1 MRQVYQVVRL
11 ASVTIQAFT
20 RGWMARKRYKKVC
33 NCSLINESLNNKK
46 IVNVTT
52 RFILHCVCVNPQM
65 MKEQKA
71 LVLQKYARA
80 WMARRRFQTMRRLV
94 LNVQLSYRVQQLR
107 KKIEEQVTM
116 LPNVLQLWLW
126 HRRLNWIPASSQN
139 KENRG
144 LMERLTSV
152 ANSHSQSMDRL
163 QVLEAQLEKV
173 NNQKESLEAREKK
186 AKGDASLVGLE
197 VDAEVDAWVVCVLL
211 FKKKRFYS
219 LSRQLQSSKR
229 KQMH

>member
-1 MRQVYQVVRL
+1 
-11 ASVTIQAFT
+11 
-20 RGWMARKRYKKVC
+20 
-33 NCSLINESLNNKK
+33 
-46 IVNVTT
+46 
-52 RFILHCVCVNPQM
+52 

-80 WMARRRFQTMRRLV
+80 WLARRRFQTMRRLV

-116 LPNVLQLWLW
+116 LPKVLLPWLW
-126 HRRLNWIPASSQN
+126 HRRLNWIPASSQS

-152 ANSHSQSMDRL
+152 ANSHSQSVDRL

-173 NNQKESLEAREKK
+173 NSQKESLEAREKK
-186 AKGDASLVGLE
+186 AKEDASLVGLE
-197 VDAEVDAWVVCVLL
+197 VDAEVDAWVVCVLP
-211 FKKKRFYS
+211 FKKKKKKHFYS
-219 LSRQLQSSKR
+219 LSRQLQSFKR